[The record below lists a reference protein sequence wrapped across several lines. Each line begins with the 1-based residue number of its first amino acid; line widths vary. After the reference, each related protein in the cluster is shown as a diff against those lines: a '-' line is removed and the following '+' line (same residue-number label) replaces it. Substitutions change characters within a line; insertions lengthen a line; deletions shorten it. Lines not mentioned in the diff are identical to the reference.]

1 MKYIFIA
8 LVKFY
13 QKCISPL
20 KPSCCRFTPTCSQY
34 AVEAFKERGAI
45 IGFGLAVWRICR
57 CNPACKGGY
66 DPVPLRK
73 KKKASKENKDTE
85 YLSDKSK
92 GRK

>member
-1 MKYIFIA
+1 MRYIFIA
-8 LVKFY
+8 LIKFY

-34 AVEAFKERGAI
+34 ALEAFKKRGAI
-45 IGFGLAVWRICR
+45 IGFGLTFWRICR

-73 KKKASKENKDTE
+73 KKANKQNKDTE
-85 YLSDKSK
+85 YLSDKI